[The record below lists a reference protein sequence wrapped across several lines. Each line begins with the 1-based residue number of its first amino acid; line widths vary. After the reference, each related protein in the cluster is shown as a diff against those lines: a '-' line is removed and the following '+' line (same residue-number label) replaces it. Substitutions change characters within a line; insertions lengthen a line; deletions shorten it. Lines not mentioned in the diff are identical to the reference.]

1 MAATIAK
8 RQANRLPALLDAAA
22 AHFAERGYHATT
34 MRDIAQEAGV
44 TPGAVYFHVPTKQA
58 LLLAVYAQ
66 GVDRIIGRFE
76 KALEGQR
83 DPNIRLRCAI
93 MAHLE
98 AILDASA
105 YARVI
110 VRVLP
115 EDIPEATNELKLQ
128 RERYESRL
136 RSLLAEVDLPAG
148 RDPKLARLML
158 IGALNWTP
166 VWYRKS
172 AGSLDGIVNEY
183 LASFGLSPTPLAG
196 K

>member
-1 MAATIAK
+1 
-8 RQANRLPALLDAAA
+8 
-22 AHFAERGYHATT
+22 
-34 MRDIAQEAGV
+34 
-44 TPGAVYFHVPTKQA
+44 
-58 LLLAVYAQ
+58 
-66 GVDRIIGRFE
+66 
-76 KALEGQR
+76 
-83 DPNIRLRCAI
+83 
-93 MAHLE
+93 
-98 AILDASA
+98 SA

-183 LASFGLSPTPLAG
+183 LASFGLSPTPLA
-196 K
+196 

>member
-58 LLLAVYAQ
+58 LLLAVYAE

-76 KALEGQR
+76 KALEGQL
-83 DPNIRLRCAI
+83 DPNIRLRRAI

-172 AGSLDGIVNEY
+172 AGSLDDIVNEY
-183 LASFGLSPTPLAG
+183 LASFGLSPNPTAG

>member
-58 LLLAVYAQ
+58 LLLAVYAE

-83 DPNIRLRCAI
+83 DPNIRLRRAI

-166 VWYRKS
+166 VWYRES

-183 LASFGLSPTPLAG
+183 LASFGLSPNPTAG

>member
-1 MAATIAK
+1 LAATIAK

-166 VWYRKS
+166 V
-172 AGSLDGIVNEY
+172 
-183 LASFGLSPTPLAG
+183 FGLSPTPLAG